1 MDDKIKLKTNIH
13 RTYIYICVCM
23 CVYAIRSLTS
33 VADSAVAGHNYARRL
48 LFYIY
53 TMNDFGS
60 HGGVVTVSRPVDL
73 RFTSLLYNTSE

>member
-1 MDDKIKLKTNIH
+1 MDDEIKLKTNIH
-13 RTYIYICVCM
+13 RTYIYICVCV
-23 CVYAIRSLTS
+23 CIIRSLTS

-60 HGGVVTVSRPVDL
+60 HRGVVAVSRPVDL
-73 RFTSLLYNTSE
+73 HFTSLLYNTSE